1 MAKQSLRTK
10 FIFIM
15 GLLVTVPIVLLTA
28 ISLFNTV
35 NEGKKS
41 ANEVNEAQA
50 GLVRESIGII
60 RSKNLES
67 LKALATSPVVIE
79 YLDGTRIES
88 KDEEALLKNILTVN
102 RNLDEGRATGN
113 SIAISD
119 ATGMQRLRT
128 SGKNVDVS
136 ERDYFKEPMS
146 GASEYSSDLIISKST
161 GTAIITFSVP
171 VYDKMGQNII
181 GIVQRNYDVS
191 ELQEMLASEV
201 TQDKQE
207 IVIVDR
213 TGTVIAHSARSVNV
227 EDPEKQDQNEFYTDS
242 RGDKTSGNYV
252 APFMGDTWIISW
264 EKVPGCDWI
273 VASCRVQEVALAN
286 VYITAAAQ
294 LGIGVIMIV
303 ISIIIA
309 IFVAN
314 SITKPLGAVNV
325 SLAAMTEGRF
335 ERINKYLNRKD
346 ELGQIIRNTNEVMDK
361 LTAIVGDIRS
371 GANSVSGSSDE
382 LADTAEQ
389 MSRNAE
395 DVSNAVQE
403 IATGA
408 TQQADEIQ
416 GATEHIREIEDAV
429 SNVQA
434 STDELTEMAGR
445 MQNASKDSV
454 KSLQNLRKSSE
465 EMNDAIDG
473 ISAKVSATSDAVG
486 RINGMVDT
494 ISNIAS
500 QTNLLALNASIEAA
514 RAGDAGRGFAVVAEE
529 IGKLATDSNN
539 SAEHIKEEMDELLR
553 QSQEAVNMADDVQK
567 TNRQQQE
574 VINDTFNSVNSMIGD
589 IEETVKGVRII
600 ADNAENCVAAK
611 DKVVDVMGSLSAISE
626 ENAAACEETGASMEE
641 LSATVTTLA
650 GSARSM
656 HDVSTNLND
665 EVGFFKI

>member
-15 GLLVTVPIVLLTA
+15 GLLVTIPIVLLTA

-335 ERINKYLNRKD
+335 EHINKYLNRKD

-514 RAGDAGRGFAVVAEE
+514 RAGDAGKGFAVVAEE

-611 DKVVDVMGSLSAISE
+611 DKVVDAMGSLSAISE

-656 HDVSTNLND
+656 HDVSANLND

>member
-102 RNLDEGRATGN
+102 RNLDEGRSTGN

-264 EKVPGCDWI
+264 EKIPGCDWI

-514 RAGDAGRGFAVVAEE
+514 RAGDAGKGFAVVAEE

-589 IEETVKGVRII
+589 IEETVKGVRLI

-611 DKVVDVMGSLSAISE
+611 DKVVDAMGSLSAISE

-656 HDVSTNLND
+656 HDVSNNLND

>member
-102 RNLDEGRATGN
+102 RNLDEGRSTGN

-264 EKVPGCDWI
+264 EKIPGCDWI

-514 RAGDAGRGFAVVAEE
+514 RAGDAGKGFAVVAEE

>member
-102 RNLDEGRATGN
+102 RNLDEGRSTGN

-264 EKVPGCDWI
+264 EKIPGCDWI

-611 DKVVDVMGSLSAISE
+611 DKVVDAMGSLSAISE

>member
-1 MAKQSLRTK
+1 MTKQSLRTK
-10 FIFIM
+10 FIIIM

-35 NEGKKS
+35 NEGKKG
-41 ANEVNEAQA
+41 ANEVNKAQA

-67 LKALATSPVVIE
+67 LKALATSPILIE
-79 YLDGTRIES
+79 YLDGTKTES
-88 KDEEALLKNILTVN
+88 KDEEVLLKNILTVN
-102 RNLDEGRATGN
+102 RNLDEGRSTGN
-113 SIAISD
+113 SIAIAD

-146 GASEYSSDLIISKST
+146 GASEYSSDLIVSKST

-201 TQDKQE
+201 MQDKQE

-264 EKVPGCDWI
+264 EKIPGCDWI

-294 LGIGVIMIV
+294 LVIGVIMIV

-514 RAGDAGRGFAVVAEE
+514 RAGDAGKGFAVVAEE

-611 DKVVDVMGSLSAISE
+611 DKVVDAMGSLSAISE

-656 HDVSTNLND
+656 HDVSNNLND

>member
-50 GLVRESIGII
+50 GLIRESIGII

-79 YLDGTRIES
+79 YLDGTRIDS

-264 EKVPGCDWI
+264 EKIPGCDWI

-294 LGIGVIMIV
+294 LVIGVIMIV

-325 SLAAMTEGRF
+325 SLAAM
-335 ERINKYLNRKD
+335 
-346 ELGQIIRNTNEVMDK
+346 
-361 LTAIVGDIRS
+361 
-371 GANSVSGSSDE
+371 
-382 LADTAEQ
+382 
-389 MSRNAE
+389 
-395 DVSNAVQE
+395 
-403 IATGA
+403 
-408 TQQADEIQ
+408 
-416 GATEHIREIEDAV
+416 
-429 SNVQA
+429 
-434 STDELTEMAGR
+434 
-445 MQNASKDSV
+445 
-454 KSLQNLRKSSE
+454 
-465 EMNDAIDG
+465 
-473 ISAKVSATSDAVG
+473 
-486 RINGMVDT
+486 
-494 ISNIAS
+494 
-500 QTNLLALNASIEAA
+500 
-514 RAGDAGRGFAVVAEE
+514 
-529 IGKLATDSNN
+529 
-539 SAEHIKEEMDELLR
+539 
-553 QSQEAVNMADDVQK
+553 
-567 TNRQQQE
+567 
-574 VINDTFNSVNSMIGD
+574 
-589 IEETVKGVRII
+589 
-600 ADNAENCVAAK
+600 
-611 DKVVDVMGSLSAISE
+611 
-626 ENAAACEETGASMEE
+626 
-641 LSATVTTLA
+641 
-650 GSARSM
+650 
-656 HDVSTNLND
+656 
-665 EVGFFKI
+665 

>member
-102 RNLDEGRATGN
+102 RNLDEGRSTGN

-213 TGTVIAHSARSVNV
+213 TGTVIAHSARSVNI

-335 ERINKYLNRKD
+335 EHINKYLNRKD

-514 RAGDAGRGFAVVAEE
+514 RAGDAGKGFAVVAEE
-529 IGKLATDSNN
+529 IGKLATESNN

-600 ADNAENCVAAK
+600 ADNAENCVTAK
-611 DKVVDVMGSLSAISE
+611 DQVVDAMGSLSAISE

>member
-102 RNLDEGRATGN
+102 RNLDEGRSTGN

-264 EKVPGCDWI
+264 EKIPGCDWI

-294 LGIGVIMIV
+294 MGIGVIMIV

-335 ERINKYLNRKD
+335 EHINKYLNRKD

-589 IEETVKGVRII
+589 IEETVKGVRLI

-611 DKVVDVMGSLSAISE
+611 DKVVDAMGSLSAISE

-656 HDVSTNLND
+656 HDVSINLND

>member
-1 MAKQSLRTK
+1 MTKQSLRTK
-10 FIFIM
+10 FIIIM

-79 YLDGTRIES
+79 YLDGTSIDS

-102 RNLDEGRATGN
+102 RNLDEGRSTGN
-113 SIAISD
+113 SIAIAD

-136 ERDYFKEPMS
+136 ERDYFKVPMS

-201 TQDKQE
+201 TQDRQE

-227 EDPEKQDQNEFYTDS
+227 EDPEMQDQNEFYTDS

-264 EKVPGCDWI
+264 EKIPGCDWI
-273 VASCRVQEVALAN
+273 VASCRVQEVAIAN

-294 LGIGVIMIV
+294 LVIGVIMIV

-325 SLAAMTEGRF
+325 SLAAM
-335 ERINKYLNRKD
+335 
-346 ELGQIIRNTNEVMDK
+346 
-361 LTAIVGDIRS
+361 
-371 GANSVSGSSDE
+371 
-382 LADTAEQ
+382 
-389 MSRNAE
+389 
-395 DVSNAVQE
+395 
-403 IATGA
+403 
-408 TQQADEIQ
+408 
-416 GATEHIREIEDAV
+416 
-429 SNVQA
+429 
-434 STDELTEMAGR
+434 
-445 MQNASKDSV
+445 
-454 KSLQNLRKSSE
+454 
-465 EMNDAIDG
+465 
-473 ISAKVSATSDAVG
+473 
-486 RINGMVDT
+486 
-494 ISNIAS
+494 
-500 QTNLLALNASIEAA
+500 
-514 RAGDAGRGFAVVAEE
+514 
-529 IGKLATDSNN
+529 
-539 SAEHIKEEMDELLR
+539 
-553 QSQEAVNMADDVQK
+553 
-567 TNRQQQE
+567 
-574 VINDTFNSVNSMIGD
+574 
-589 IEETVKGVRII
+589 
-600 ADNAENCVAAK
+600 
-611 DKVVDVMGSLSAISE
+611 
-626 ENAAACEETGASMEE
+626 
-641 LSATVTTLA
+641 
-650 GSARSM
+650 
-656 HDVSTNLND
+656 
-665 EVGFFKI
+665 

>member
-102 RNLDEGRATGN
+102 RNLDEGRSTGN

-136 ERDYFKEPMS
+136 EKDYFKEPMS

-213 TGTVIAHSARSVNV
+213 TGTVIAHSARSVNI

-335 ERINKYLNRKD
+335 EHINKYLNRKD

-514 RAGDAGRGFAVVAEE
+514 RAGDAGKGFAVVAEE

-589 IEETVKGVRII
+589 IEETVKGVRLI

-611 DKVVDVMGSLSAISE
+611 DKVVDAMGSLSAISE

-656 HDVSTNLND
+656 HDVSINLND

>member
-102 RNLDEGRATGN
+102 RNLDEGRSTGN

-213 TGTVIAHSARSVNV
+213 TGTVIAHSARSVNI

-294 LGIGVIMIV
+294 MGIGVIMIV

-611 DKVVDVMGSLSAISE
+611 DKVVDAMGSLSAISE

-656 HDVSTNLND
+656 HDVSINLND

>member
-102 RNLDEGRATGN
+102 RNLDEGRSTGN

-213 TGTVIAHSARSVNV
+213 TGTVIAHSARSVNI

-514 RAGDAGRGFAVVAEE
+514 RAGDAGKGFAVVAEE

-611 DKVVDVMGSLSAISE
+611 DKVVDAMGSLSAISE

>member
-201 TQDKQE
+201 MQDKQE

-264 EKVPGCDWI
+264 EKIPGCDWI

-294 LGIGVIMIV
+294 LVIGVIMIV

-335 ERINKYLNRKD
+335 EHINKYLNRKD

-514 RAGDAGRGFAVVAEE
+514 RAGDAGKGFAVVAEE

-656 HDVSTNLND
+656 HDVSINLND

>member
-1 MAKQSLRTK
+1 
-10 FIFIM
+10 M

-102 RNLDEGRATGN
+102 RNLDEGRSTGN

-264 EKVPGCDWI
+264 EKIPGCDWI

-514 RAGDAGRGFAVVAEE
+514 RAGDAGKGFAVVAEE

-589 IEETVKGVRII
+589 IEETVKGVRLI

-656 HDVSTNLND
+656 HDVSNNLND

>member
-102 RNLDEGRATGN
+102 RNLDEGRSTGN

-335 ERINKYLNRKD
+335 EHINKYLNRKD

-514 RAGDAGRGFAVVAEE
+514 RAGDAGKGFAVVAEE

-611 DKVVDVMGSLSAISE
+611 DKVVDAMGSLSAISE

-656 HDVSTNLND
+656 HDVSANLND